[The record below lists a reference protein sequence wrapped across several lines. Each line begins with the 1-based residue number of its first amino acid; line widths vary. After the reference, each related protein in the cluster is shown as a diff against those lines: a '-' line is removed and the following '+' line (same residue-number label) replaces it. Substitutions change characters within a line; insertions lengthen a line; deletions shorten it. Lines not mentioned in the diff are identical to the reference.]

1 MFAYYGIK
9 SFKCELLSKELFDE
23 VPGEYSVNESQ
34 KRNLSN
40 SSSIISITNNPRRR
54 LKGTTDDISE
64 SMSQYNINSINEV
77 SSEIPK
83 KQNIL
88 IIITKV

>member
-64 SMSQYNINSINEV
+64 STVRIESLDGVKNLSRVWVLY
-77 SSEIPK
+77 K
-83 KQNIL
+83 KF
-88 IIITKV
+88 

>member
-1 MFAYYGIK
+1 MFAYNGIK

-64 SMSQYNINSINEV
+64 SLLQKLCIDDI
-77 SSEIPK
+77 SERK
-83 KQNIL
+83 FR
-88 IIITKV
+88 